1 MIDRLEQ
8 QIEALIFASE
18 QSIASSEIQTIIQNS
33 YNEKIPIEVIDQC
46 ISEIE
51 AKYNKDNF
59 AIGLVRINEGYQ
71 FLSKPDFHPIINQL
85 QVHRSKRKLSQ
96 SAIETLAIIAYKE
109 PITKLEVEQIRGVN
123 CDYSIKMLLEKELI
137 TILGKSKAL
146 GRPLLYGVSSI
157 FMDYFGINS
166 KSDLPK
172 LKDIS
177 SEENTIGDI
186 DE

>member
-18 QSIASSEIQTIIQNS
+18 QSIASSEIQTIIQN
-33 YNEKIPIEVIDQC
+33 YLNEKVAIEAIDQC
-46 ISEIE
+46 IAQIE
-51 AKYNKDNF
+51 AKYSQDNF

-71 FLSKPDFHPIINQL
+71 CLSKASFHPIINQL
-85 QVHRSKRKLSQ
+85 QIHRSKRKLSQ

-123 CDYSIKMLLEKELI
+123 CDYSIRMLLEKELI
-137 TILGKSKAL
+137 TILGKSKVV
-146 GRPLLYGVSSI
+146 GRPLLYGVSSL

-177 SEENTIGDI
+177 SEENTIGDV
-186 DE
+186 EE